1 MKAFLTFIGIIMA
14 LPAFSQE
21 GDSLRLERPN
31 DSLVPLVHK
40 PKIFFQN
47 PDYKIIEDYSTPMG
61 TIDLEEIVILGELR
75 FDNPAERRRYLILQR
90 KTRKVWPYAMLT
102 AERLTELNRR
112 LATLEDKSDR
122 KDYVEMIQEY
132 IEDEFKEEL
141 KKLTKTEGQ
150 ILVKLIYRQTGTTA
164 YDMVKELKSGW
175 RAFWYNTTASFF
187 NISLKEEYRPESIE
201 EDFLIEDI
209 LQRSFRK
216 GILERQDPA
225 IPIDYLYLLNKWNG

>member
-1 MKAFLTFIGIIMA
+1 MA